1 MPIYNGGPYLASA
14 IDSIR
19 CQTESSWELI
29 CVDDGSVDGTAE
41 VLSSYVHRDS
51 RIRVLSQQK
60 GGIVAA
66 LNRGIQQSRCEFI
79 ARMDADDLAMPDRLR
94 IQKSYLLNNPDIAV
108 VGGAFQSIDARG
120 TGFKLNQP
128 PKSAEQVRHALQHG
142 NCMAHPSVM
151 MRKSILDRYDGPYRN
166 HFPLAE
172 DYDLWWRISVEHA
185 MTNVPEIVLLYR
197 RDLSNLRSCKVVQQT
212 ISTAAI
218 QYIHAQGIS
227 TQSWRDQDQIDQAR
241 LMELGFSRSR
251 LNSLV
256 SRELL
261 SNARVARRQGF
272 RRVADE
278 LTESAWKYR
287 PISRVNKENAAFLWR
302 VIKARCA

>member
-1 MPIYNGGPYLASA
+1 MPIHDGEPYLASA

-19 CQTESSWELI
+19 CQTECEWELI

-41 VLSSYVHRDS
+41 ILSSYARADS
-51 RIRVLSQQK
+51 RIRVLSQRK

-94 IQKSYLLNNPDIAV
+94 IQKSYLLNNPDTAV

-120 TGFKLNQP
+120 EGFKLNQP
-128 PKSAEQVRHALQHG
+128 PQSAEEVRHALPHG
-142 NCMAHPSVM
+142 NCIAHPSVM
-151 MRKSILDRYDGPYRN
+151 MRKSILNRYVGPYRN

-172 DYDLWWRISVEHA
+172 DYDLWLRISVEQA
-185 MTNVPEIVLLYR
+185 VTNVPDVVLLYR
-197 RDLSNLRSCKVVQQT
+197 RDLSKLQSRKVIQQT

-218 QYIHAQGIS
+218 QHIHAQGIS
-227 TQSWRDQDQIDQAR
+227 TQCWQDQDQIDEAR
-241 LMELGFSRSR
+241 LIGSGFCKNR

-261 SNARVARRQGF
+261 SNARVARMQGF
-272 RRVADE
+272 RKVADE

-287 PISRVNKENAAFLWR
+287 PKGSAKRESAAFLWR